1 MVSPIVAGSQIKTN
15 FKNRVDGL
23 TLLHSILP
31 NKIKTAF
38 FDPQYRGVLDK
49 LQYGNEGRRKRHVYR
64 GGRTDGSVLEHGR
77 GYDHHFGK
85 GKSGSTP

>member
-31 NKIKTAF
+31 NKIT
-38 FDPQYRGVLDK
+38 LC
-49 LQYGNEGRRKRHVYR
+49 
-64 GGRTDGSVLEHGR
+64 S
-77 GYDHHFGK
+77 
-85 GKSGSTP
+85 